1 MNRPALPM
9 PAPRRTA
16 ARRLSPWAASAALAA
31 SAVLAWPA
39 LPATA
44 ATAGRP
50 AAAPPSGQS
59 VAGWGENDNGELGTG
74 QASSGFVLLPEL
86 ASLPPGTRITQVA
99 PGCSHSLA
107 LTSTGSVLAWGDNR
121 TGELGNGTTGGFK
134 ATPAPVKLPAGVTI
148 SSVAGGCGF
157 SMAVTTTGQLL
168 TWGDNSTGEL
178 GTGKTG
184 GNTALPGPA
193 SLPPGVTVRTAAAG
207 EDHALAVT
215 TAGQVYAWGS
225 NDDGELGNGSTSG
238 QPNPTPAPVR
248 LPAGTQVI
256 AATAAEHD
264 SLAVT
269 AGGDVFGWGN
279 QSFGSLGNGQGSG
292 IAPLPVRTL
301 VPAGLRVRSIYAG
314 CFHTLAITTTGI
326 VLAWG
331 DNGNGQLGDGQ
342 PRQGDSLFPVHVPLP
357 QDGRAVAVGGG
368 CVHSV
373 ALTAR
378 GQMLAWG
385 TGVLLGNG
393 GTTSSP
399 VPVTVRLPAGRI
411 AIGTGGSAIG
421 DFSLALLQ

>member
-1 MNRPALPM
+1 
-9 PAPRRTA
+9 
-16 ARRLSPWAASAALAA
+16 
-31 SAVLAWPA
+31 
-39 LPATA
+39 
-44 ATAGRP
+44 
-50 AAAPPSGQS
+50 
-59 VAGWGENDNGELGTG
+59 VAGWGENDHGELGTG
-74 QASSGFVLLPEL
+74 QASSSFVLVPVL

-121 TGELGNGTTGGFK
+121 GGELGNGTTGGFS

-148 SSVAGGCGF
+148 RSVAAGCSF

-168 TWGDNSTGEL
+168 TWGDNVVGEL
-178 GTGKTG
+178 GNGKTG
-184 GNTALPGPA
+184 GNTSLPGPV
-193 SLPPGVTVRTAAAG
+193 SLAPGISVRTATAG

-215 TAGQVYAWGS
+215 TTGQVYAWGS
-225 NDDGELGNGSTSG
+225 NDDGELGNGTSG

-248 LPAGTQVI
+248 LPAGTQVT
-256 AATAAEHD
+256 AVAAAEHD

-279 QSFGSLGNGQGSG
+279 QSFGSLGNGRGSG

-301 VPAGLRVRSIYAG
+301 LPPGLRVRSIYAG
-314 CFHTLAITTTGI
+314 CFHTLAITVTGI

-342 PRQGDSLFPVHVPLP
+342 PRQGDSLVPVHVPLP
-357 QDGRAVAVGGG
+357 NGGRAVAVGGG

-373 ALTAR
+373 ALTGR

-385 TGVLLGNG
+385 SGGLLGNG
-393 GTTSSP
+393 GMTSSP
-399 VPVTVRLPAGRI
+399 VPVAVRLPAGRI
-411 AIGTGGSAIG
+411 AIGTGGSAVG
-421 DFSLALLQ
+421 DFSLALLR